1 MIRLVTAHY
10 PKFSTMRPTLFIH
23 FHHLTLVD
31 WTIFDSQQ
39 RLVNHVAE
47 TTLATISIDKN
58 QQVIVLLPNTEIL
71 LTQVAIPTTQR
82 QRLQQAVPYALE
94 EQLAEDIEQLHFALG
109 QRDVQKH
116 LAVAVIA
123 QRHLDSY
130 LNVLREFQLSPA
142 VVLPEVFI
150 LPLISESWSVSQYG
164 QRVLVRTEKQ
174 AGFAIDEENLQN
186 ILPSMTLPSQI
197 VVWGQL
203 SNSVREAFNS
213 LNVPIIEK
221 ILDENF
227 LISSCYQTEVIN
239 LLQGKYQ
246 PVSQTA
252 HLWRPWRLTAALFLL
267 FGCVEIGRLGL
278 DYYQLEQ
285 QSQVLNQQIEQIYRQ
300 TFPQAQKIVN
310 PRVQMEQQLNEFKG
324 KAKNTQAGNFLMLLN
339 QLSPALSKV
348 NSLNLKEITYQAGK
362 LELSLEVADL
372 ATLESLKRYVKEVG
386 INANFSPSTTESKIV
401 RVKLQAES

>member
-1 MIRLVTAHY
+1 MIRIVTAHY
-10 PKFSTMRPTLFIH
+10 PKFPTMRPTLFIH
-23 FHHLTLVD
+23 FHHLTSVD

-39 RLVNHVAE
+39 RLVQHVAE
-47 TTLATISIDKN
+47 TTLATIPIDKN

-71 LTQVAIPTTQR
+71 LTQVTLPTTQR

-109 QRDVQKH
+109 QRDAQQR
-116 LAVAVIA
+116 LAVAIIA

-130 LNVLREFQLSPA
+130 LNALREHQLFPT
-142 VVLPEVFI
+142 VVMPEVLA

-186 ILPSMTLPSQI
+186 ILPLMTLPSQI
-197 VVWGQL
+197 IVWGKL
-203 SNSVREAFNS
+203 SESVREAFNS
-213 LNVPIIEK
+213 LNMPIIEK
-221 ILDENF
+221 IRDEIF
-227 LISSCYQTEVIN
+227 LISNNYRTVPIN

-252 HLWRPWRLTAALFLL
+252 HLWRPWRLTVALLL
-267 FGCVEIGRLGL
+267 IFSCIEIGKLGL
-278 DYYQLEQ
+278 YYNQLEQ
-285 QSQVLNQQIEQIYRQ
+285 QAQALNQQIEQIYRQ

-310 PRVQMEQQLNEFKG
+310 PRVQMEQQLIELKG
-324 KAKNTQAGNFLMLLN
+324 KAKNTQAGNFLILLN

-348 NSLNLKEITYQAGK
+348 TSLNLKEISYQSGK

-372 ATLESLKRYVKEVG
+372 ATLESLKRYVKEAG
-386 INANFSPSTTESKIV
+386 MNAVISPSGGESKVV
-401 RVKLQAES
+401 RAKLQVES

>member
-71 LTQVAIPTTQR
+71 LTHVAIPTTQR

-150 LPLISESWSVSQYG
+150 LPLISESWSVMSYG
-164 QRVLVRTEKQ
+164 QRVLVRTAKQ
-174 AGFAIDEENLQN
+174 AGFAIEAENIN
-186 ILPSMTLPSQI
+186 TILPFLTMPSQI
-197 VVWGQL
+197 IVWGQL
-203 SNSVREAFNS
+203 SESVREAFNS
-213 LNVPIIEK
+213 LNMPIIEK
-221 ILDENF
+221 IRDESF
-227 LISSCYQTEVIN
+227 LISNNYRTVPIN

-252 HLWRPWRLTAALFLL
+252 HLWRPWRLTAALLL
-267 FGCVEIGRLGL
+267 VFGCIEIGKLGL
-278 DYYQLEQ
+278 YYNQLEQ
-285 QSQVLNQQIEQIYRQ
+285 QAQALNQQIEQIYRQ

-310 PRVQMEQQLNEFKG
+310 PRVQMEQQLIELKG
-324 KAKNTQAGNFLMLLN
+324 KAKNIQAGNFLILLN
-339 QLSPALSKV
+339 QLSPVLSKV
-348 NSLNLKEITYQAGK
+348 TSLNLKEISYQSGK

-372 ATLESLKRYVKEVG
+372 ATLESLKRYVKEAG
-386 INANFSPSTTESKIV
+386 MNAVISPSGGESKVV
-401 RVKLQAES
+401 RAKLQVES